1 MLSYRHS
8 FHAGN
13 FADLL
18 KHIVLVEILD
28 YLIQKEAGFEYIDTH
43 AGAGLYSLS
52 SAEAQKLQEY
62 AGGIGKLDA
71 EDFPE
76 LARYFEVVGSFNP
89 SKELEFYPGSPM
101 IANFFLRSQD
111 RAWLHELHPRD
122 YELLC
127 ETMSGSRISRVQR
140 QDGFEGLNGLLPP
153 VRRRGLVL
161 IDPSYEIKSDYDR
174 VVTYLVNGHKK
185 FSQGIFALWYP
196 VIDRRT
202 IDKLQAKL
210 IKSGI
215 RNIQRFELG
224 IYADDYARGMTSS
237 GMIVINPPWTLFN
250 KMSQALPKLAQQIG
264 DGTSGHCKCDIMV
277 PE

>member
-1 MLSYRHS
+1 LLSYRHS

-28 YLIQKEAGFEYIDTH
+28 YLIQKESGFEYIDTH

-52 SAEAQKLQEY
+52 SAEAQKLKEY

-76 LARYFEVVGSFNP
+76 LARYFEVIGSFNP
-89 SKELEFYPGSPM
+89 AKALEFYPGSPM

-122 YELLC
+122 YDLLR
-127 ETMSGSRISRVQR
+127 ETMSESTITRVQR

-153 VRRRGLVL
+153 TRRRGLIL

-174 VVTYLVNGHKK
+174 VVTNLVTGHKK

-215 RNIQRFELG
+215 RNIQIFELG
-224 IYADDYARGMTSS
+224 ACADAHARGMTSS
-237 GMIVINPPWTLFN
+237 GMIVINPPWTLFD
-250 KMSQALPKLAQQIG
+250 KMSQVLPRLAQQIG
-264 DGTSGHCKCDIMV
+264 DGTCGHFKCDVMV